1 MENFTLSV
9 SLNCKAAQVFKA
21 LTSEIP
27 QWWTQMFE
35 GVSNEV
41 GSSFTVRFGESVFK
55 TMTVQE
61 LVENQKVVWQV
72 EDSLINIPGLTN
84 QTEWINTTIVWE
96 LENRD
101 EATLLHLKHIGL
113 HPKVECYGICSAGW
127 EQFVNSL
134 QTFVETGKGTPFLNS

>member
-9 SLNCKAAQVFKA
+9 TINCKVAQVFKA
-21 LTSEIP
+21 LTAEIP
-27 QWWTQMFE
+27 QWWTQIFE
-35 GVSNEV
+35 GGSNEV

-84 QTEWINTTIVWE
+84 QTEWINTTIIWE
-96 LENRD
+96 LENRE
-101 EATLLHLKHIGL
+101 EATLLHLTHDGL
-113 HPKVECYGICSAGW
+113 HPEVECYGICSAGW

-134 QTFVETGKGTPFLNS
+134 KAYLETGKGTPFLNS